1 MHRSVV
7 AFLTRLS
14 ILAQPVFQTSPL
26 FMRIL
31 LSSVRSASSAGSVS
45 RMAAWGGLGFQF
57 RSMLEFWVCPARR
70 CDPPGRPRSEGIPPA
85 ICLWESFAG
94 SVWYHWWQ
102 SRETNSSSYMSSSH
116 WGRPWRSQDSLWM
129 TVSFKHPDFNHI
141 LTLWGGWYKATMCLY
156 VFNTNLLVSLIAF
169 KIWDKWFS
177 LACLGFEISE
187 YQKRQAAMTVRK
199 VTKQKGEAT
208 RRYQVIFFTFLSSLV
223 CSVFS
228 SLFTLHRI
236 CFLTFLTC
244 HIFFLNKHTHYVYE
258 WT

>member
-1 MHRSVV
+1 MVWGSNLGLCWSFGFV
-7 AFLTRLS
+7 
-14 ILAQPVFQTSPL
+14 QP
-26 FMRIL
+26 
-31 LSSVRSASSAGSVS
+31 
-45 RMAAWGGLGFQF
+45 GG
-57 RSMLEFWVCPARR
+57 
-70 CDPPGRPRSEGIPPA
+70 DPPGRPRSEGIPSA
-85 ICLWESFAG
+85 ICLWESFGG
-94 SVWYHWWQ
+94 SVWYPWWQ
-102 SRETNSSSYMSSSH
+102 YRKTNSSSCCYMCFSH

-129 TVSFKHPDFNHI
+129 TVSFKHPDFNRTTDLWDFPSLPFKI

-156 VFNTNLLVSLIAF
+156 VFIWISLCLITF

>member
-1 MHRSVV
+1 M
-7 AFLTRLS
+7 
-14 ILAQPVFQTSPL
+14 
-26 FMRIL
+26 
-31 LSSVRSASSAGSVS
+31 
-45 RMAAWGGLGFQF
+45 
-57 RSMLEFWVCPARR
+57 
-70 CDPPGRPRSEGIPPA
+70 
-85 ICLWESFAG
+85 
-94 SVWYHWWQ
+94 
-102 SRETNSSSYMSSSH
+102 
-116 WGRPWRSQDSLWM
+116 
-129 TVSFKHPDFNHI
+129 
-141 LTLWGGWYKATMCLY
+141 
-156 VFNTNLLVSLIAF
+156 SLITF

-258 WT
+258 WTKILCVLRELAMASGLVFSSLIAFAAVFCCWIRCLSAHTRGCQAMLERLLSTNEKTEGCLHEGLSLKGDINVCDTWILSDLHSHLYLDPAKHPMSIETSPSHVS